1 MSIPDIIAL
10 SLKIVNLH
18 NTILTSVNNPK
29 VINFQEI
36 YVYMYN
42 YTQILQRRFG
52 TNFSKMK
59 IVLKIYM

>member
-1 MSIPDIIAL
+1 MRIPDILAL

-18 NTILTSVNNPK
+18 KTILTSVNNPM
-29 VINFQEI
+29 VINFQERYI
-36 YVYMYN
+36 YMYK
-42 YTQILQRRFG
+42 YTHIPQRRFG